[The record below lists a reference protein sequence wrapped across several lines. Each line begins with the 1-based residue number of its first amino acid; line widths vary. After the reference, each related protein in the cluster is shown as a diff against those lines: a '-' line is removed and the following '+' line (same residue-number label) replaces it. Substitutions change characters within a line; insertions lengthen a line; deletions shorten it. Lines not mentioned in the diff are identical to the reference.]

1 MLSILLLAWLSQCL
15 IAREE
20 YQYEQYNLT
29 SLCTKPGSVVPLYL
43 GRQETVFSVDSP
55 HHGVEDC
62 HLSLR
67 VFSDFY
73 GQAVFIKKMRSDNCD
88 SDYLQFGRSAWLCVL
103 IFSHL
108 CFRSTFLGLSYDKS
122 QKYCENIDLPKEV
135 FSIDGTLH
143 EMDFGSTPYAFR
155 SYVEESSDTMDIWI
169 SLSPQTHTEPGS
181 VSFVVTPFPK
191 ECVEHDADYRRCPG
205 SHSCVRRQLFCD
217 GIVNCPHAWQES
229 EETGCRFPHLRGGSF
244 NNFPLI
250 ILILFL
256 LLSIGSLILLGF
268 KVKWDNSEERKMA
281 IMEEQERIEKL
292 FKVKVK
298 KKIED
303 DQTTEASPPA
313 FDTFLQEFYRFSA
326 LQAEECSKVDAEY
339 DD

>member
-1 MLSILLLAWLSQCL
+1 MLLLAILAWLPQCL

-20 YQYEQYNLT
+20 YEYEQYNLT
-29 SLCTKPGSVVPLYL
+29 SLCAKPGTLVPLYL
-43 GRQETVFSVDSP
+43 GRQESVFSVDSP

-73 GQAVFIKKMRSDNCD
+73 GQAVFIKKMRADNCD
-88 SDYLQFGRSAWLCVL
+88 SDYLQFGRSAWLCALV
-103 IFSHL
+103 FSNL
-108 CFRSTFLGLSYDKS
+108 CFRSSFLGLSYDKS
-122 QKYCENIDLPKEV
+122 QKYCENIHPPTEV
-135 FSIDGTLH
+135 FSIDGSLH
-143 EMDFGSTPYAFR
+143 DMDFGSTPYAFR
-155 SYVEESSDTMDIWI
+155 SYVEESVDTMDIWI

-191 ECVEHDADYRRCPG
+191 DCVEHDADYRRCPG

-250 ILILFL
+250 FLILFL
-256 LLSIGSLILLGF
+256 LLSTGSLILLVF
-268 KVKWDNSEERKMA
+268 KVKWDNTEERK
-281 IMEEQERIEKL
+281 ITR
-292 FKVKVK
+292 
-298 KKIED
+298 
-303 DQTTEASPPA
+303 
-313 FDTFLQEFYRFSA
+313 
-326 LQAEECSKVDAEY
+326 
-339 DD
+339 